1 MGSAWYVIQ
10 SKPHKENQLSSYLET
25 QGFEVFYP
33 TIEVKPVNPRSSK
46 IRPYFPRYM
55 FVRTDLE
62 EVGISALQW
71 VPGAIGLVQFQ
82 GYAAPVPDNVIIEIR
97 RRMAG
102 IQAAGGVQLDGLKQG
117 DPVQITHGPLAGFE
131 AIFDL
136 QLSGAERVQVL
147 LEMLGRLVK
156 VQVQAGA
163 IEKRRK
169 KDFSIISAMR
179 GRERTVTVFF
189 QGL

>member
-33 TIEVKPVNPRSSK
+33 TIEVKPVNPRASK

-55 FVRTDLE
+55 FVHTDLD

-71 VPGAIGLVQFQ
+71 VPGAIGLVQFE
-82 GYAAPVPDNVIIEIR
+82 GYATPVPDHVIIEIR
-97 RRMAG
+97 RRIAG
-102 IQAAGGVQLDGLKQG
+102 IQSAGGIQLDGLKPG
-117 DPVQITHGPLAGFE
+117 DPVQITHGPLSGYE

-136 QLSGAERVQVL
+136 RLSGAERVQVL

-156 VQVQAGA
+156 VQVHAGA

-169 KDFSIISAMR
+169 KDS
-179 GRERTVTVFF
+179 
-189 QGL
+189 